1 MTEQRLDRATL
12 HDWLP
17 HRGLNLFLD
26 EVVIADGA
34 KKASSTTL
42 IGPGDPRQIFSQE
55 YPGGITAWYPPFLF
69 ELLALTGVTLVKPH
83 LAPNGVAVFSAI
95 SNVVIQGPVPMFT
108 AVRAQSELVRLR
120 TGFHQHKAQI
130 LINDQPIFFGD
141 IMSGEVD
148 SSVLTQSR
156 IPEPLPAACVG
167 EPVPACP
174 WKHPRMRFIDTM
186 TTFDAAQGKIECAYT
201 YPADHPF
208 VPGHFPGGP
217 IMMGVTQLAAACDAG
232 ALALA
237 RMGAKRGSISG
248 EIVRPSGEVVFT
260 LKDVVMELSPI
271 PVIHSM
277 SRCTF
282 RALVVP
288 GDGILVRLTVT
299 PA

>member
-1 MTEQRLDRATL
+1 MTEQRLDRTTL

-34 KKASSTTL
+34 KKASSTTS

-95 SNVVIQGPVPMFT
+95 SNVVIQAPVPMFA

-130 LINDQPIFFGD
+130 LINDQAIFSGD

-148 SSVLTQSR
+148 SSVLAKSR
-156 IPEPLPAACVG
+156 IPEPLPATCVG
-167 EPVPACP
+167 EAVPAYP
-174 WKHPRMRFIDTM
+174 WKHPRTRFIDTL
-186 TTFDAAQGKIECAYT
+186 TAFDAALGKIECAYT

-232 ALALA
+232 SLALA
-237 RMGAKRGSISG
+237 RMGMKKGTING
-248 EIVRPSGEVVFT
+248 EIVRPSGEVIFT
-260 LKDVVMELSPI
+260 VKDLVMELTPI
-271 PVIHSM
+271 PILCSM